1 MVEAFILYARNTEKD
16 FAVPFAK
23 VLIASS
29 DLRFFQENKVEGKTQ
44 EECFIEW
51 VLKWVRR
58 ECPCLLA
65 PFSGDHWEFFLNTE
79 GVAYLFHRDE
89 GLDYLPVIDL
99 TTAPS
104 GVII

>member
-1 MVEAFILYARNTEKD
+1 MVEAFILYARNTESD

-23 VLIASS
+23 LLIASS
-29 DLRFFQENKVEGKTQ
+29 DLKFFQENQVEGRTQ
-44 EECFIEW
+44 EEWFMEW
-51 VLKWVRR
+51 VLKWVRK
-58 ECPCLLA
+58 ECPCLLV
-65 PFSGDHWEFFLNTE
+65 PFSGDQWDFFVETE

-89 GLDYLPVIDL
+89 HLDYLPVVDL